1 MVTLLQAVLSF
12 AVVAGLLTLV
22 PGMDTALVLRSSISR
37 SRPFAFATALGI
49 STGAMIWGI
58 AAAVGASAL
67 LAASEFAYRLLTV
80 AGAAYMIWLGLSL
93 LWKSLRHGQ
102 AAVANP
108 QAEAVVS
115 GRHELF
121 KGWLTGT
128 GTNLLNPKVG
138 IFYIATIPQFIP
150 AGESPLL
157 VGVLLSGV
165 HCVLTMAW
173 FTLLIFG
180 TGYASRW
187 LKGARSIRIIDSI
200 TGTVL
205 VGFGLKLALEPA
217 H

>member
-1 MVTLLQAVLSF
+1 LSF

-37 SRPFAFATALGI
+37 SRRFAFATATGI
-49 STGAMIWGI
+49 STGAMIWGV
-58 AAAVGASAL
+58 AAAVGVSAL
-67 LAASEFAYRLLTV
+67 LAASEIAYRLLTI

-93 LWKSLRHGQ
+93 LWKSLRHGK
-102 AAVANP
+102 AAATP
-108 QAEAVVS
+108 AAEAPVTD
-115 GRHELF
+115 RNELF
-121 KGWLTGT
+121 TGWLTGT

-138 IFYIATIPQFIP
+138 VFYIATIPQFIP

-157 VGVLLSGV
+157 VGVLLAGV

-187 LKGARSIRIIDSI
+187 LQGARSIRIIDSI

>member
-1 MVTLLQAVLSF
+1 VTLLQAVFSF

-37 SRPFAFATALGI
+37 SRRFAFATAIGI
-49 STGAMIWGI
+49 STGAMIWGV
-58 AAAVGASAL
+58 AAAVGVSAL
-67 LAASEFAYRLLTV
+67 LAASGTAYRLLTI

-93 LWKSLRHGQ
+93 LWKSLRHGK
-102 AAVANP
+102 AAATPAAKVLVP
-108 QAEAVVS
+108 
-115 GRHELF
+115 GRSELF
-121 KGWLTGT
+121 TGWLTGT

-138 IFYIATIPQFIP
+138 VFYIATIPQFIP

-157 VGVLLSGV
+157 VGVLLAGV
-165 HCVLTMAW
+165 HCVLAMAW

>member
-1 MVTLLQAVLSF
+1 VTLLQAVFSF

-37 SRPFAFATALGI
+37 SRRFAFATAIGI
-49 STGAMIWGI
+49 STGAMIWGV
-58 AAAVGASAL
+58 AAAVGVSAL
-67 LAASEFAYRLLTV
+67 LAASGTAYRLLTI

-93 LWKSLRHGQ
+93 LWKSLRHGK
-102 AAVANP
+102 AAATPAAKVLVA
-108 QAEAVVS
+108 
-115 GRHELF
+115 GRSELF
-121 KGWLTGT
+121 TGWLTGT

-138 IFYIATIPQFIP
+138 VFYIATIPQFIP

-157 VGVLLSGV
+157 VGVLLAGV

>member
-1 MVTLLQAVLSF
+1 VTLPQAVLSF

-37 SRPFAFATALGI
+37 SRRFAFATAIGI
-49 STGAMIWGI
+49 STGAMIWGV
-58 AAAVGASAL
+58 AAAVGVSAL
-67 LAASEFAYRLLTV
+67 LAASEVAYRLLTI

-93 LWKSLRHGQ
+93 LWKGLKNGN
-102 AAVANP
+102 AAAAPEANTP
-108 QAEAVVS
+108 AG
-115 GRHELF
+115 GRNELF
-121 KGWLTGT
+121 TGWLTGT

-138 IFYIATIPQFIP
+138 VFYIATIPQFMP

-157 VGVLLSGV
+157 VGVLLAGV

-205 VGFGLKLALEPA
+205 VGFGLRLALEPA